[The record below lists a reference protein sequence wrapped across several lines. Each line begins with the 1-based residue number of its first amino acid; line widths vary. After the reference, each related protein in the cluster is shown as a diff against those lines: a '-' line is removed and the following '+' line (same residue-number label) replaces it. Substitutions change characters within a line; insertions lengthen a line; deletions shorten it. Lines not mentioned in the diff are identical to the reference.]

1 VLASYRELFAGLSAI
16 SRLTGS
22 VRISLFVVTITPDL
36 SGTID
41 QKLALQYP
49 FRIRTV
55 WLLWRT
61 DKETLL
67 AQCQKTIKLESW
79 P

>member
-1 VLASYRELFAGLSAI
+1 MLASYRELFAGLSAI

-41 QKLALQYP
+41 QKLAFAVSLSYSYC
-49 FRIRTV
+49 
-55 WLLWRT
+55 
-61 DKETLL
+61 L
-67 AQCQKTIKLESW
+67 ATMSYG
-79 P
+79 

>member
-1 VLASYRELFAGLSAI
+1 MLASYRELFAGLSAI

-41 QKLALQYP
+41 QKLAFAVFSSYSYC
-49 FRIRTV
+49 
-55 WLLWRT
+55 
-61 DKETLL
+61 L
-67 AQCQKTIKLESW
+67 ATMAYG
-79 P
+79 